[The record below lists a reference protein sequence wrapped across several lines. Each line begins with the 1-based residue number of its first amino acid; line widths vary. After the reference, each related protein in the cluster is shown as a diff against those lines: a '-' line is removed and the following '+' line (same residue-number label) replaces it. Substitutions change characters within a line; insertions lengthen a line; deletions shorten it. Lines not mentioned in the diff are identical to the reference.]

1 MPGSA
6 QPTAQLFSADDEAGE
21 QRAGGQQSGTQV
33 WRGDDA
39 LEAGAGLL
47 ASKPGEKE
55 MAAGAERKAQSV
67 CAKTASGSGTKR
79 DRTSAP
85 NAKSLTWTSDWIQ
98 TKHPKTG
105 AREAGLASSPS
116 FLCFQ
121 LMGDLGNTTFEST
134 GPIPASTWVTPT
146 FELTRHVRLVGLR
159 KRPSVFPC
167 LRRFFLWRM
176 ENIEDQIAK
185 IGVGHLLKAFWHD
198 R

>member
-1 MPGSA
+1 MEPAVPGSA

-98 TKHPKTG
+98 TKHPKNGSKGGWTG
-105 AREAGLASSPS
+105 IEPQLPL
-116 FLCFQ
+116 FH

-134 GPIPASTWVTPT
+134 GPIPA
-146 FELTRHVRLVGLR
+146 
-159 KRPSVFPC
+159 
-167 LRRFFLWRM
+167 
-176 ENIEDQIAK
+176 
-185 IGVGHLLKAFWHD
+185 
-198 R
+198 